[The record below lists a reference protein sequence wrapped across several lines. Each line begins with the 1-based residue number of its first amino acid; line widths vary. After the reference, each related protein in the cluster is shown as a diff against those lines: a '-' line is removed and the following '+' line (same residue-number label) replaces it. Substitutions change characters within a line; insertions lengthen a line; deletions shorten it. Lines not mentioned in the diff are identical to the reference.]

1 MAAWLIPVGI
11 AAGSAVAKT
20 PIRYLVKWITPTGKT
35 ATKSVVS
42 KEAGIK
48 VLGKKGFKPSDIKVE
63 TGKGV
68 RAKGAEPK
76 KTKSS
81 GRWEKFRKH
90 GSQVG
95 GPEIIISGPGGPDNP
110 KEMKTDLSNWG
121 VSDQVISELRG
132 DDLRKAHKA
141 KRLEVK
147 GRRGGGKVIYKSE
160 GSKVI
165 NKKKKRKTGK
175 VKVTAVDRKTGKKDP
190 AETKRIKKATE
201 LFERTYPSE
210 MTGMGLGLRSPIQR
224 GVNDLIRQFVS
235 DEDARTMRA
244 ARKVADH
251 PRMQEKGLT
260 GSRSK
265 PLDAPR
271 KHGGG
276 MSRVGLSPAEEKHE
290 GKSRSTGTLSEA
302 KRKLYMNTGGKVGD
316 KKQGYKA
323 RKDESISER
332 VKKKRTPKELTA
344 SRDES
349 YGKWGKGKG
358 KGKIN
363 QTDGNKLVAS
373 LYD

>member
-1 MAAWLIPVGI
+1 MAAWLIPVGVG
-11 AAGSAVAKT
+11 ASAVAKT

-147 GRRGGGKVIYKSE
+147 GRRGGGKVIYK
-160 GSKVI
+160 
-165 NKKKKRKTGK
+165 
-175 VKVTAVDRKTGKKDP
+175 A
-190 AETKRIKKATE
+190 
-201 LFERTYPSE
+201 
-210 MTGMGLGLRSPIQR
+210 
-224 GVNDLIRQFVS
+224 
-235 DEDARTMRA
+235 
-244 ARKVADH
+244 H
-251 PRMQEKGLT
+251 
-260 GSRSK
+260 
-265 PLDAPR
+265 
-271 KHGGG
+271 GG